1 MAQTKTTK
9 KRKLSPDLAESDIDD
24 VSTKRKVTAR
34 KSTGGVPVGRRL
46 PTGSSAG
53 PSARRTSGAQSS
65 WGGGVQGGG
74 GSSSQ
79 AAQPKKKRRFRPGTV
94 ALREIRRY
102 QRSTDLLIRKLP
114 FSRLVREVAQDM
126 TTQANDYAEVGLRW
140 QSSAILALQ
149 EAAEAYLVHLF
160 EDANLCAIHAK
171 RVTIMQRDIQL
182 ARRIRGPWG
191 GV

>member
-1 MAQTKTTK
+1 MAPTKTTN
-9 KRKLSPDLAESDIDD
+9 KRKASPSLTESDIDD
-24 VSTKRKVTAR
+24 PPTKRKATAR
-34 KSTGGVPVGRRL
+34 KSTGGVPVGKRL
-46 PTGSSAG
+46 PAAGSAG
-53 PSARRTSGAQSS
+53 PSSRRTSGVQSA
-65 WGGGVQGGG
+65 WGGGKGGDET
-74 GSSSQ
+74 
-79 AAQPKKKRRFRPGTV
+79 AKPRKKKRFRPGTV
-94 ALREIRRY
+94 ALREIRKY

-126 TTQANDYAEVGLRW
+126 TTQVNDYTEVGLRW

-149 EAAEAYLVHLF
+149 EAAETYLVHLF

-191 GV
+191 GI

>member
-1 MAQTKTTK
+1 MAQTKKTTK
-9 KRKLSPDLAESDIDD
+9 RKASPDLTESEIDD
-24 VSTKRKVTAR
+24 AQVRRTATAR

-46 PTGSSAG
+46 PPGSSAG
-53 PSARRTSGAQSS
+53 PSAHRTST
-65 WGGGVQGGG
+65 WGGGSRGGDKSG
-74 GSSSQ
+74 SQ
-79 AAQPKKKRRFRPGTV
+79 AAQPKKKKRFRPGTV
-94 ALREIRRY
+94 ALREIRKY

-126 TTQANDYAEVGLRW
+126 TTQANDYTQVGLRW